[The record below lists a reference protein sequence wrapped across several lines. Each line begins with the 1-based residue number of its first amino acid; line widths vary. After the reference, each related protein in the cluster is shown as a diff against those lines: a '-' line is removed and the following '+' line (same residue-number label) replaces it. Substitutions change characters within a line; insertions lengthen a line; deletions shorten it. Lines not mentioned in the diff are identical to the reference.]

1 MVLQNIKE
9 RLNCIANENY
19 TFRAGYG
26 FAIRSPY

>member
-1 MVLQNIKE
+1 MSDKFLI
-9 RLNCIANENY
+9 LNCIANENY